1 MHLNIYSTQEFY
13 KTDHWFSVLFL
24 SETCL
29 YKYLRHHL
37 KAKKKS
43 PFAPNMPWGLLS
55 DTEYVLKS
63 PDVEESHLG
72 IDSKGHQD

>member
-13 KTDHWFSVLFL
+13 KTHHWVLVLLL

-29 YKYLRHHL
+29 PKYLQLFEGKRT
-37 KAKKKS
+37 S
-43 PFAPNMPWGLLS
+43 SFAPNMLWGLGS
-55 DTEYVLKS
+55 NTKYVLKS